1 MSKVLRKEVSDTM
14 PASGGMLD
22 LFDMMVYSFYNITSD
37 ELDIITENATDE
49 ELNDFVNGMGGL
61 ETGATLSEIRK
72 GILVRNKYVEYFN
85 SK

>member
-1 MSKVLRKEVSDTM
+1 MSKVLRKEVSDSM

-22 LFDMMVYSFYNITSD
+22 LFDMMVYTFYNITSD
-37 ELDIITENATDE
+37 ELDVITEKASDD

-72 GILVRNKYVEYFN
+72 GLLVRNKYVEYF
-85 SK
+85 KTV